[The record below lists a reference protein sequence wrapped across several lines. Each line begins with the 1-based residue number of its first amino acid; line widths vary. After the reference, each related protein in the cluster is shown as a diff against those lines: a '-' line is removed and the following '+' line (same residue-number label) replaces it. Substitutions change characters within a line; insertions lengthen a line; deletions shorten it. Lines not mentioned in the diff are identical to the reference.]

1 MDQRSGSAVRARID
15 DARNLGDEELVWAMR
30 RGTSAAFREFLR
42 RFQPLLAACAR
53 RAGLDAEE
61 RDDAVADLLGD
72 AATTLARQAGQP
84 PKSLAAY
91 LLTAFRH
98 RLLNQLRSGERRAR
112 RHDAAAHDDGG
123 TIAVASTCSESA
135 LNASRGPAA
144 DDAPLAPVLAR
155 LARELDGSLT
165 ADERLMLVW
174 VSHHVPQREIA
185 AWMNLSY
192 AAATQRIWRLRERLR
207 DRAVAFAAGL
217 PPDERAVAER
227 FFQRARTASQETGR

>member
-1 MDQRSGSAVRARID
+1 
-15 DARNLGDEELVWAMR
+15 
-30 RGTSAAFREFLR
+30 
-42 RFQPLLAACAR
+42 
-53 RAGLDAEE
+53 
-61 RDDAVADLLGD
+61 
-72 AATTLARQAGQP
+72 
-84 PKSLAAY
+84 
-91 LLTAFRH
+91 
-98 RLLNQLRSGERRAR
+98 
-112 RHDAAAHDDGG
+112 
-123 TIAVASTCSESA
+123 
-135 LNASRGPAA
+135 
-144 DDAPLAPVLAR
+144 VLAR

-227 FFQRARTASQETGR
+227 FFQRARTASPETGR